1 MTNPQGSAKTAVGR
15 GFGDPWNKYSWSM
28 KDFNGGMIVGTKNGF
43 FNFNALVNPSA
54 AVTAC
59 ENNPNLVLPSAYKGL
74 ACLEL
79 FSPGVDAQTRYA
91 EIWRFDYVKKNWTR
105 VRDDSQAQGFRIMEV
120 HGGKLYVGADLGSF
134 VLGTDLTPGL
144 TGPWN
149 FPGSQLLVSADGK
162 NFAPV
167 ASCVGS
173 GPCNSATGVLNS
185 GAVNISFRS
194 LASFGGKLYLG
205 TFNASG
211 GELWSY
217 DGTTWALVKKFPQS
231 KVAVT
236 ELRVYKG
243 ALYIGLGG
251 VPGTDYLYKYDGIS
265 APAVVTGPDLNGSGT
280 NIGVL
285 KLFATSTGLLYVGT
299 VDFGTGFNLQ
309 QYNAST
315 GNFTTVTDNGF
326 FNSNNAYAWSM
337 NEINGRVFL
346 GTFNADFLNALPR
359 GSAELWYSD
368 DNINWQQMALPLD
381 WGLWNYGIR
390 TMEIGN
396 KQLFLG
402 SASNIVAPDVTF
414 PPGSS
419 TPLSPG
425 TEVWT
430 IRTNAVAP
438 VK

>member
-1 MTNPQGSAKTAVGR
+1 MYAQAVVFPFQTQLPLSDPCAVFNAPTSDPTITRIVYGEPINFDVKGTNQAIFVTGSDGQVNLKFEVITHGDGVGQNSGIKYQFHSKVLLKANTNGANPTDPNFVFNGKFKVDARIIGQGNAASSGTVAQGAQDNALLHFYVTVHYASNSIQTLASSWTLECAASPWTNQMTNPQGSAKTAVGR

-162 NFAPV
+162 SFNPVTCPAPP
-167 ASCVGS
+167 S
-173 GPCNSATGVLNS
+173 GPCNSATGALNS
-185 GAVNISFRS
+185 GLVNISFRS
-194 LASFGGKLYLG
+194 LASFNGKLYLG

-217 DGTTWALVKKFPQS
+217 NASNSTWALVQKFPQS
-231 KVAVT
+231 
-236 ELRVYKG
+236 
-243 ALYIGLGG
+243 
-251 VPGTDYLYKYDGIS
+251 S
-265 APAVVTGPDLNGSGT
+265 
-280 NIGVL
+280 
-285 KLFATSTGLLYVGT
+285 
-299 VDFGTGFNLQ
+299 
-309 QYNAST
+309 
-315 GNFTTVTDNGF
+315 
-326 FNSNNAYAWSM
+326 W
-337 NEINGRVFL
+337 
-346 GTFNADFLNALPR
+346 
-359 GSAELWYSD
+359 
-368 DNINWQQMALPLD
+368 
-381 WGLWNYGIR
+381 
-390 TMEIGN
+390 
-396 KQLFLG
+396 
-402 SASNIVAPDVTF
+402 
-414 PPGSS
+414 
-419 TPLSPG
+419 LSP
-425 TEVWT
+425 
-430 IRTNAVAP
+430 N
-438 VK
+438 